1 MPDIRHILFPFDFSA
16 RGVRAALFVR
26 ALAQRFNAKV
36 TLFSTIPPVW
46 ELAPIGTSAIG
57 GESVA
62 EWTRGLKSQLDQAL
76 TSELAGVT
84 VERVVDSGDP
94 ALRIADFARSHAVD
108 LIMMPTHGVGLFR
121 SLLIGSA
128 TAKVLHDV
136 TCPVWTATHA
146 EEERARPVPRTI
158 LCAVDGGPG
167 SGPLMQWAAAFAAPL
182 GAAVKLLHVV
192 EPITDWPSL
201 EREQARQNEFRDKAR
216 ARVEALQKSA
226 SVFAPL
232 RVAVGPI
239 VATVTEDARQED
251 ADLIVIGRGVVSE
264 TLGRL
269 RTNAYG
275 IIRQSPCPVLSV

>member
-1 MPDIRHILFPFDFSA
+1 MPNINHILFPFDFSS
-16 RGVRAALFVR
+16 RGVQAAPFVC
-26 ALAQRFNAKV
+26 ALAQRFDARV

-46 ELAPIGTSAIG
+46 ELAPIGTGAIAG
-57 GESVA
+57 DSVA

-76 TSELAGVT
+76 VSELAGVT

-94 ALRIADFARSHAVD
+94 ALRIAEFARTHTVD

-136 TCPVWTATHA
+136 SCPVWTATHA
-146 EEERARPVPRTI
+146 EEERARPAPRTI
-158 LCAVDGGPG
+158 LCAVDDGDG
-167 SGPLMQWAAAFAAPL
+167 SGALMQWAAAFAARS
-182 GAAVKLLHVV
+182 GATLKLLHVV

-201 EREQARQNEFRDKAR
+201 EREQARQNEVRDKAR
-216 ARVEALQKSA
+216 ARVEAAQRTVGVA
-226 SVFAPL
+226 APL
-232 RVAVGPI
+232 RVAVGSI

-269 RTNAYG
+269 RTNAYE